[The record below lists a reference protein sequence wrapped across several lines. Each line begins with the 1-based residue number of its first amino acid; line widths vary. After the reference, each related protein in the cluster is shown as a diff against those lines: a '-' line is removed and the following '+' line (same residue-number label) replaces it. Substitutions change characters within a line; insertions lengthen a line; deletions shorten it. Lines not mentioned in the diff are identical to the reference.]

1 MAWHMTIRKKI
12 LLMTGSIVAGLLVQA
27 TLIDRAIENVRI
39 HGPNYVQIR
48 NHQNL
53 IADIAPPPT
62 YILEAYL
69 TVHELLEQR
78 DPRRRQSLVDAMN
91 DYKRELDTRNQYWR
105 DHVSEPTLRG
115 VLTTDAYQAAVRFF
129 NTYQAQ
135 FLPAIKA
142 EEYDKARSVLDG
154 PMHAQFDEHRR
165 AIQESIAIARKSV
178 NVFEQRAATT
188 ADSLAQ
194 LHIVSILIIASIC
207 LGAGWYLKQSIEKP
221 LSRMHELFQA
231 IAARDLT
238 RHVDLSTADEFGQM
252 VKLAN
257 DAVDSMR
264 SALRSIAEQSDVLAG
279 ASEELKVVSEHMSAN
294 AEETAAQAHVVT
306 AASEQVSGSV
316 QAMASSTDG
325 LNASVREIARSTTD
339 ASEASSKAVML
350 AETADKAVNRLGE
363 SSAGIGKIVRVINS
377 IAEQTNLLALN
388 ATIEAARAGEA
399 GKGFAVV
406 ANEVK
411 DLAAETGRATQD
423 IARRIDAIRIDTQ
436 GAVEAIA
443 EIRLFIGK
451 MNELQASV
459 AAAIEE
465 HSATTGQIA
474 RSISEGVRGT
484 TEISSNISGVA
495 EAARHTSSGASDT
508 KNAASELAR
517 LASELR
523 RVLSQFAY

>member
-1 MAWHMTIRKKI
+1 MLAHLSIRNKV
-12 LLMTGSIVAGLLVQA
+12 LVATGVIVAGLLLQALFVQR
-27 TLIDRAIENVRI
+27 TVEQIRI
-39 HGPNYVQIR
+39 HGPEYLAIR
-48 NHQNL
+48 DHQDL
-53 IADIAPPPT
+53 IADVLPSPVYLVEP
-62 YILEAYL
+62 YL
-69 TVHELLEQR
+69 TVYQMLDQPDSARRLALQDKVAKVRR
-78 DPRRRQSLVDAMN
+78 DYEA
-91 DYKRELDTRNQYWR
+91 RNRYWR
-105 DHVSEPTLRG
+105 ERLTDPQLRDLL
-115 VLTTDAYQAAVRFF
+115 VTRAYDSGTRFF
-129 NTYQAQ
+129 AAYDHA
-135 FLPAIKA
+135 FVPAVNA
-142 EEYDKARSVLDG
+142 GRVEDARAVLNG
-154 PMHAQFDEHRR
+154 PLSMHFNEHRR
-165 AIQESIAIARKSV
+165 HIDAVAQETRKMV
-178 NVFEQRAATT
+178 NQTEHDAATSAALLLT
-188 ADSLAQ
+188 MNILT
-194 LHIVSILIIASIC
+194 IVLVAALCI
-207 LGAGWYLKQSIEKP
+207 GAGLWLRRSIEGP
-221 LSRMHELFQA
+221 LSRLHELFQA
-231 IAARDLT
+231 IASRDLT
-238 RHVDLSTADEFGQM
+238 RHIELKTADEFGQM
-252 VKLAN
+252 VGLAN
-257 DAVDSMR
+257 NAVDTMR
-264 SALRSIAEQSDVLAG
+264 DALRSIAEQSNTLAG

-306 AASEQVSGSV
+306 AASEQVSSSV
-316 QAMASSTDG
+316 QAMATSTDG

-350 AETADKAVNRLGE
+350 AETAGKAVNRLGE

-423 IARRIDAIRIDTQ
+423 IARRIDAIRVDTQ

-443 EIRLFIGK
+443 EIRAFIGK

-465 HSATTGQIA
+465 HSATTSQIA
-474 RSISEGVRGT
+474 RSLSDGVRGT
-484 TEISSNISGVA
+484 TEISTTISGVA

>member
-1 MAWHMTIRKKI
+1 MAAHMTIRKKV
-12 LLMTGSIVAGLLVQA
+12 LLTTGLIVTGMLVQA
-27 TLIDRAIENVRI
+27 AFVQRSVEQIRI
-39 HGPNYVQIR
+39 HGPVYVQIR
-48 NHQNL
+48 DYQGL
-53 IADIAPPPT
+53 ISDLLPPSV
-62 YILEAYL
+62 YILEPL
-69 TVHELLEQR
+69 LRVHELLEQH
-78 DPRRRQSLVDAMN
+78 DPQRRQPLVDKMN
-91 DYKRELDTRNQYWR
+91 ELQRQFETRNQFWR
-105 DHVSEPTLRG
+105 DRITDPTLRDA
-115 VLTTDAYQAAVRFF
+115 LTVRAYESAMRFF
-129 NTYQAQ
+129 TAYEQQ
-135 FLPAIKA
+135 FLPLVNS
-142 EEYDKARSVLDG
+142 EQYDKARGVLETTLTG
-154 PMHAQFDEHRR
+154 HFDEHRK
-165 AIQESIAIARKSV
+165 AIHEALL
-178 NVFEQRAATT
+178 
-188 ADSLAQ
+188 LAQ
-194 LHIVSILIIASIC
+194 KAVGGFEKSAEASADLLTRLHIVSILVLAAMC
-207 LGAGWYLKQSIEKP
+207 MGAGWYLQHSIEKP

-238 RHVDLSTADEFGQM
+238 RHVELGTTDEFGQM

-257 DAVDSMR
+257 EAVDSMR

-294 AEETAAQAHVVT
+294 AEQTAAQAHVVT

-316 QAMASSTDG
+316 QAMANSTDG

-423 IARRIDAIRIDTQ
+423 IARRIDAIRVDTQ

-459 AAAIEE
+459 ASAIEE

-474 RSISEGVRGT
+474 RSLSEGVRGT

>member
-1 MAWHMTIRKKI
+1 MFGHMTIRNKV
-12 LLMTGSIVAGLLVQA
+12 LLMTGLIVAGLLVQA
-27 TLIDRAIENVRI
+27 AVVQRSVEQIRI
-39 HGPNYVQIR
+39 HGPAYVEIR
-48 NHQNL
+48 AHEKL
-53 IADIAPPPT
+53 ISDILPPPAFV
-62 YILEAYL
+62 LEAFL

-78 DPRRRQSLVDAMN
+78 DPSKRQLLLDHLRSAQR
-91 DYKRELDTRNQYWR
+91 DYEARHRHWR
-105 DHVSEPTLRG
+105 DHVSDTQLREM
-115 VLTTDAYQAAVRFF
+115 LTRSAYEHGASFFTAVERD
-129 NTYQAQ
+129 
-135 FLPAIKA
+135 FLPALNA
-142 EEYDKARSVLDG
+142 GQTDKARAILDG
-154 PMHAQFDEHRR
+154 PLRAHYEQHRASIREAAALSRKLVDQQEAQAASR
-165 AIQESIAIARKSV
+165 ADGLLIMNA
-178 NVFEQRAATT
+178 
-188 ADSLAQ
+188 LG
-194 LHIVSILIIASIC
+194 ILIMAALSVGAGLFLKASI
-207 LGAGWYLKQSIEKP
+207 ERP
-221 LSRMHELFQA
+221 LARMHELFQA
-231 IAARDLT
+231 IAQRDLT
-238 RHVDLSTADEFGQM
+238 RHVELQSADEFGQM
-252 VKLAN
+252 VHLAN

-264 SALRSIAEQSDVLAG
+264 AALRSIAEQSDVLAG

-294 AEETAAQAHVVT
+294 AEQTAAQAHVVT

-316 QAMASSTDG
+316 QAMATSTDG

-423 IARRIDAIRIDTQ
+423 IARRIDAIRVDTQ

-443 EIRLFIGK
+443 EIRAFIGK

-474 RSISEGVRGT
+474 RSLSEGVRGT

>member
-1 MAWHMTIRKKI
+1 MTIRNKV
-12 LLMTGSIVAGLLVQA
+12 LLMTGVIVAGLLVQA
-27 TLIDRAIENVRI
+27 VVMHYSVERIRI
-39 HGPNYVQIR
+39 HGPAYLEIRAHEKLISDVIPPAAYV
-48 NHQNL
+48 
-53 IADIAPPPT
+53 
-62 YILEAYL
+62 LEAYL
-69 TVHELLEQR
+69 TVHELLETA
-78 DPRRRQSLVDAMN
+78 DASRRQSLSDHML
-91 DYKRELDTRNQYWR
+91 ELKSQYEERHQYWR
-105 DHVSEPTLRG
+105 DHVSDPQLRDMLTRRAYEPG
-115 VLTTDAYQAAVRFF
+115 ARFF
-129 NTYQAQ
+129 SSYEQS
-135 FLPAIKA
+135 FMPALNA
-142 EEYDKARSVLDG
+142 GQLDKARATLQGPLLAHYTEHTRYVREAAAMARKLVNQSESDAAARADALLWTSVLG
-154 PMHAQFDEHRR
+154 
-165 AIQESIAIARKSV
+165 
-178 NVFEQRAATT
+178 
-188 ADSLAQ
+188 
-194 LHIVSILIIASIC
+194 IVLVAGLC
-207 LGAGWYLKQSIEKP
+207 LVAGLYLKSSIERS

-231 IAARDLT
+231 IAQRDLT
-238 RHVDLSTADEFGQM
+238 RHVELQSADEFGQM
-252 VKLAN
+252 VRLAN
-257 DAVDSMR
+257 GAVDSMR
-264 SALRSIAEQSDVLAG
+264 AALRSIAEQSDVLAG

-294 AEETAAQAHVVT
+294 AEQTAAQAHVVT

-316 QAMASSTDG
+316 QAMATSTDG
-325 LNASVREIARSTTD
+325 LNASVREIARSTSD

-423 IARRIDAIRIDTQ
+423 IARRIDAIRVDTQ

-443 EIRLFIGK
+443 EIRAFIGK

-474 RSISEGVRGT
+474 RSLSEGVRGT

>member
-1 MAWHMTIRKKI
+1 MTGHLTIRKKV
-12 LLMTGSIVAGLLVQA
+12 LLMTGLIVAGLLVQA
-27 TLIDRAIENVRI
+27 FFVDRSIEHIRI
-39 HGPNYVQIR
+39 HGPEYVEIR
-48 NHQNL
+48 DHQNL
-53 IADIAPPPT
+53 IADILPPPA
-62 YILEAYL
+62 YILEPFL

-78 DPRRRQSLVDAMN
+78 DPRRRQTLVDKMN
-91 DYKRELDTRNQYWR
+91 GLKREFETRNQYWR
-105 DHVSEPTLRG
+105 DHISTTTLRDA
-115 VLTTDAYQAAVRFF
+115 LTTNAYEAGVRFF
-129 NTYQAQ
+129 DTYQQ
-135 FLPAIKA
+135 QYLPAINA
-142 EEYDKARSVLDG
+142 EQYDKARGILEGALSTE
-154 PMHAQFDEHRR
+154 FDEHRR
-165 AIQESIAIARKSV
+165 AIHESIAIARKTV
-178 NVFEQRAATT
+178 TAFEERAEAT
-188 ADSLAQ
+188 ADTLTR
-194 LHIVSILIIASIC
+194 LHIISIAIVALFC
-207 LGAGWYLKQSIEKP
+207 MGAGWYLKRSIETP
-221 LSRMHELFQA
+221 LTRMHELFQA

-238 RHVDLSTADEFGQM
+238 RHVELDTADEFGQM

-257 DAVDSMR
+257 EAVDSMR

-294 AEETAAQAHVVT
+294 AEQTAAQAHVVT

-316 QAMASSTDG
+316 QAMANSTDG

-423 IARRIDAIRIDTQ
+423 IARRIDAIRIDTL

-484 TEISSNISGVA
+484 SEISSNISGVA